1 MEVHSRLRHSSF
13 VSPIKYEHEM
23 SSDQD
28 IIEMISILFSALVF
42 YLPYL
47 FFLLELSMALASCL
61 SVVSS
66 ELKPYQI
73 KN

>member
-1 MEVHSRLRHSSF
+1 
-13 VSPIKYEHEM
+13 M